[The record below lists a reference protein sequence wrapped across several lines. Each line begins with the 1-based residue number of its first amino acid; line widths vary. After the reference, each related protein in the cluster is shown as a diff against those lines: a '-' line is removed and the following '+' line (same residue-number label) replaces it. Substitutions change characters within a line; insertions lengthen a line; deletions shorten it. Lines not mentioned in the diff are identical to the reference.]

1 LPVMELGGPEDILGD
16 LVDGHPQERPCVL
29 DRALHPVVPRRCG
42 DTLMKRG
49 IGRAEPPGLAARGH
63 RLERPPQLGQ
73 VLVRAAYRRP
83 PGSAALDG
91 QPEVDGLLDLRQL
104 RPDALRQPILGL
116 GAIQHDDAAAG
127 ATPGFYVSLAL
138 KDTDGLADAG
148 PGYAELL
155 GQLPLGRELVTGN
168 ERAVM
173 NGAPQFVH
181 DQAVDRNV
189 RNSLDG
195 GLGWA

>member
-1 LPVMELGGPEDILGD
+1 DRRPHPAFRPPGGDP
-16 LVDGHPQERPCVL
+16 
-29 DRALHPVVPRRCG
+29 
-42 DTLMKRG
+42 LMKRG
-49 IGRAEPPGLAARGH
+49 IGRADPRGLAARGH
-63 RLERPPQLGQ
+63 RLERRPQLGQ
-73 VLVRAAYRRP
+73 VIVGAAYRRQ

-104 RPDALRQPILGL
+104 RPDDLRQPILGL

-138 KDTDGLADAG
+138 KDTDGLADTG

-168 ERAVM
+168 
-173 NGAPQFVH
+173 
-181 DQAVDRNV
+181 
-189 RNSLDG
+189 
-195 GLGWA
+195 